1 MGFRF
6 GDCGDYFLCR
16 GVPDD
21 QHLSTGD
28 PMKRF
33 HCARG
38 LALAAVVGLGV
49 KLAIVA
55 IFGGAIGWGLLGRL
69 FQ

>member
-1 MGFRF
+1 
-6 GDCGDYFLCR
+6 
-16 GVPDD
+16 
-21 QHLSTGD
+21 
-28 PMKRF
+28 MKRF
-33 HCARG
+33 HRARG

-55 IFGGAIGWGLLGRL
+55 IFGDGIGWGLLGRL

>member
-1 MGFRF
+1 
-6 GDCGDYFLCR
+6 
-16 GVPDD
+16 
-21 QHLSTGD
+21 
-28 PMKRF
+28 MKRF

-49 KLAIVA
+49 KLGIVA